1 MDIVEYQFV
10 SNLLTRDYLLD
21 IQIVL
26 RFNLKLDYAYTDL
39 LTYTDLTYYEEFNRK
54 LEERRQAE
62 KENRV

>member
-1 MDIVEYQFV
+1 MDIVEYQFI